1 MVCGPGSVQGGS
13 PGGLIP
19 LLPKP
24 FFSFFLTHLKSP
36 ERDTS

>member
-1 MVCGPGSVQGGS
+1 MVCGLGSVPGGS

-24 FFSFFLTHLKSP
+24 FFSFLF
-36 ERDTS
+36 DTSEVT